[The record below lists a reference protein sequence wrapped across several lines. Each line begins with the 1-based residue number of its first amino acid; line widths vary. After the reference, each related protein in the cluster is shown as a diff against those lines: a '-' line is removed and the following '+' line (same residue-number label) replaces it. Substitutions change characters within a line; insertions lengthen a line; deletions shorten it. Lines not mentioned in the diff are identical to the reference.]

1 MPNLSA
7 EMVEQVSREV
17 ATYIG
22 AQRGRFFSRGVAMP
36 AEAKMAL
43 RGFFRAEVVEST
55 RFLVL
60 DGERIENPGFYG
72 MLRGLG
78 LTNLPEFR
86 SMAAV
91 TFQDVV
97 VGHETF
103 SDGLRFHELVHVEQY
118 RQLGVQRF
126 AELYV
131 RGFLNGG
138 GYDGIP
144 LEINAYALGGRF
156 EREAG
161 RVFSV
166 EEEVA
171 GWVTAG
177 RF

>member
-7 EMVEQVSREV
+7 EMVEQVSQEV
-17 ATYIG
+17 AGYIV
-22 AQRGRFFSRGVAMP
+22 AQRGRFFSRGAAMP
-36 AEAKMAL
+36 AAANNAL
-43 RGFFRAEVVEST
+43 RRFFRAEVVEST

-78 LTNLPEFR
+78 FTNLPEFR
-86 SMAAV
+86 FMAAV

-97 VGHETF
+97 VGHEAF

-144 LEINAYALGGRF
+144 LEINAYELGGRF
-156 EREAG
+156 EREPG

-171 GWVTAG
+171 GWVAAG